1 MNIQTFNKQT
11 LKNQARKALL
21 VTAGTVGSASAFANT
36 TSATETAIQQA
47 FDAAKS
53 MVTTGSTGLIAVVAV
68 LVGVGIIVGLMKK
81 S

>member
-1 MNIQTFNKQT
+1 MNIQTLQNLKQHS
-11 LKNQARKALL
+11 RKALL
-21 VTAGTVGSASAFANT
+21 VTAGTVASTSAFANT
-36 TSATETAIQQA
+36 TNPNDTAITQA

-53 MVTTGSTGLIAVVAV
+53 MVTSGSTGLISVVAV